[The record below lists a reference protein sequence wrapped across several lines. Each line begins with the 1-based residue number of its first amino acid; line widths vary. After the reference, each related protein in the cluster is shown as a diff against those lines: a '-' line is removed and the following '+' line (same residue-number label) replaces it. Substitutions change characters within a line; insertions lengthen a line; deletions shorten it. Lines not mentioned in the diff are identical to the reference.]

1 MCGQRR
7 VVVGG
12 NRRAPGF
19 DFQCALGLLLTIR
32 EGVLAQQAQLLEAAA
47 DLPSLLRLVAADRVE
62 ALEVEGGERVG
73 LLPLE
78 AGLRRAELRG
88 GVEQGGLDPLG
99 PLALPQGD
107 GEAAGE
113 AGLDL
118 ARGAGL
124 LGDGGDQGF
133 EGVRHLVLEHEVM
146 RGGEAML
153 ERVARGALLALRRHR
168 ALGAGAVAAGG
179 RDLGGGTG
187 AGLGHGDRPGKVT
200 GPP

>member
-1 MCGQRR
+1 MAKRR

-19 DFQCALGLLLTIR
+19 DFQCALGFILAIR
-32 EGVLAQQAQLLEAAA
+32 EGVFAEQAQLLEAAA
-47 DLPSLLRLVAADRVE
+47 DLPALLGLVAAHGVE
-62 ALEVEGGERVG
+62 ALEIEGGQRVG

-78 AGLRRAELRG
+78 AGLRRAELGG

-118 ARGAGL
+118 AGGPGL
-124 LGDGGDQGF
+124 LGHGGDQVLQRVG
-133 EGVRHLVLEHEVM
+133 HLVLEHEVVH
-146 RGGEAML
+146 GGEAVL
-153 ERVARGALLALRRHR
+153 ERVAG
-168 ALGAGAVAAGG
+168 
-179 RDLGGGTG
+179 G
-187 AGLGHGDRPGKVT
+187 AGLALGRDRAAERAPLRREASIWAGERGRGSGMAIVRER
-200 GPP
+200 